1 MILSFSESFVC
12 TCMYKCVFVTSK
24 ELFIHLTK
32 MATLEL
38 DPVFVKAL
46 RLLHSKAKDSAAQLR
61 TMVDDAIAARK
72 LKVTASTL
80 YFLLK

>member
-1 MILSFSESFVC
+1 
-12 TCMYKCVFVTSK
+12 
-24 ELFIHLTK
+24 

-61 TMVDDAIAARK
+61 AMVDDAITARK
-72 LKVTASTL
+72 LKVTLDVISYL
-80 YFLLK
+80 PVLVILVCYLS